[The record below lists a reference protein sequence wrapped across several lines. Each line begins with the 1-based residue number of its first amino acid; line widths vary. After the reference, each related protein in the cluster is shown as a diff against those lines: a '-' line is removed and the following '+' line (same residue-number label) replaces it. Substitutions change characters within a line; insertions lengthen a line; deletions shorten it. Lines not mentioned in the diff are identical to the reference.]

1 MSRSFTTQAI
11 VLKRQ
16 ASGETDRLTTL
27 LTEERG
33 KLTVLA
39 KGVRRLNSSH
49 RANLEPG
56 NLIQAFIIET
66 KGLPLLTQS
75 QLLLDASQSYQH
87 QGQQALKKI
96 SHLEQVLE
104 IFDRLFVENYID
116 DGCFA
121 LALNIER
128 LSLQNNNQAKKIKQL
143 LNQLLQLL
151 GYQDIKDTR
160 YANIADYV
168 AEITEHKMKSF
179 DYLRHSSSG

>member
-1 MSRSFTTQAI
+1 M
-11 VLKRQ
+11 
-16 ASGETDRLTTL
+16 
-27 LTEERG
+27 
-33 KLTVLA
+33 
-39 KGVRRLNSSH
+39 
-49 RANLEPG
+49 
-56 NLIQAFIIET
+56 
-66 KGLPLLTQS
+66 
-75 QLLLDASQSYQH
+75 
-87 QGQQALKKI
+87 
-96 SHLEQVLE
+96 
-104 IFDRLFVENYID
+104 ENYID

-151 GYQDIKDTR
+151 GYQDIKDTH